1 MAKQVHV
8 ILVDDI
14 DGSSD
19 ARTVEFSLG
28 RDAYTIDLSEKNAS
42 KLEAAPPPTRQR
54 ATRRGRTAARKRAGR
69 PGSRDTNAIREWARA
84 NDVQVSDRGRIPA
97 QVLAAYEAA
106 H

>member
-42 KLEAAPPPTRQR
+42 KLEALLAPYIEK
-54 ATRRGRTAARKRAGR
+54 ATRTGRKAARKQAAR
-69 PGSRDTNAIREWARA
+69 PGSRDTNSVREWARA
-84 NDVQVSDRGRIPA
+84 NGVQVSDRGRIPA

>member
-8 ILVDDI
+8 VLVDDI

-19 ARTVEFSLG
+19 AHTVEFSLG

-42 KLEAAPPPTRQR
+42 KLEAALAPYIQK
-54 ATRRGRTAARKRAGR
+54 ATRTSRKASRRQPAR
-69 PGSRDTNAIREWARA
+69 PGARDTNAVREWARA
-84 NDVQVSDRGRIPA
+84 TGVQVSDRGRIPA
-97 QVLAAYEAA
+97 HVLVAYEAA